1 MNMLNDD
8 AIRAIGQYTGIL
20 HGPKS
25 YINFAST
32 CKRMKSLL
40 LLPEESDDD
49 TVVSCKAVYKRAK
62 KAYKQD
68 KSNNELKMAK
78 SIAKEAPREAKKSTV
93 NDQTIIINKIIQ
105 ARVSDSK
112 DFLLRW
118 PKLTKLKSRSEKVR
132 TLEQLDAYERCL
144 TDEWASQQNPMGR
157 SMTKEYM
164 REMKARVK
172 ARRDS
177 GDPAFQRTDHWVPG
191 NH

>member
-1 MNMLNDD
+1 MDMLNDD
-8 AIRAIGQYTGIL
+8 AIRVIGQYTGIL

-25 YINFAST
+25 YTNFALT
-32 CKRMKSLL
+32 CKRMKTLL
-40 LLPEESDDD
+40 LLPEDSDDV
-49 TVVSCKAVYKRAK
+49 TVESSKVLYKQAK

-68 KSNNELKMAK
+68 KSNNELKIAK
-78 SIAKEAPREAKKSTV
+78 SIAKEALREAKKSTV
-93 NDQTIIINKIIQ
+93 NDQTIIIGKIIQ

-118 PKLTKLKSRSEKVR
+118 PKLTQVKSRGEKVR

-144 TDEWASQQNPMGR
+144 TDEWALQQNPMGR

-177 GDPAFQRTDHWVPG
+177 GDPAFQRTNHWVPG